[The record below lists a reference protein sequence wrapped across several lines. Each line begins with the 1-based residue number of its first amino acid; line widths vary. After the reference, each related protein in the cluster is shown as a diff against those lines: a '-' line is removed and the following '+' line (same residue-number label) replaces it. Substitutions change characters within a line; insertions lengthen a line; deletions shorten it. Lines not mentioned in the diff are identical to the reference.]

1 MLLKK
6 ELGLTLKSLTYWL
19 VVLFIGFFLF
29 TQLGS
34 DFVSLKQ
41 PEPGQSDYGTTQT
54 TNKKDIQQQTL
65 YLLLQQYNNESYNT
79 YPFGFLKVVKLTKSD
94 QAKIKEILEQATGL
108 SIQELNQAQ
117 LEQTKQAGDETAYL
131 TDQIT
136 LAEAFPLVKDYT
148 YRNFE
153 KDMIKV
159 EKLIGEG
166 SDFSSDA
173 YLHQSMKNMTYE
185 EANESFQTTLTKD
198 RVSGAFARVTCD
210 YLGIILSLVPVFVAA
225 TVVLRDKRAH
235 SQLVIHTK
243 RISSF
248 KLQGTRFLATTLLI
262 LLPVLVFSL
271 LPAVQSIYVA
281 QNYHQTGDLLL
292 FYQYIIGWTVPTIV
306 AVVGISFLI
315 TTILNGLVSV
325 LFQLGFWL
333 LSILSGGRQLV
344 GVFGLSLMPRFN
356 KVGSREL
363 FETIFSELV
372 INRAFWFLLGIVC
385 FFLSC
390 IVFDLKRK
398 GRVSHGNP
406 R

>member
-1 MLLKK
+1 M
-6 ELGLTLKSLTYWL
+6 
-19 VVLFIGFFLF
+19 
-29 TQLGS
+29 
-34 DFVSLKQ
+34 
-41 PEPGQSDYGTTQT
+41 
-54 TNKKDIQQQTL
+54 
-65 YLLLQQYNNESYNT
+65 
-79 YPFGFLKVVKLTKSD
+79 
-94 QAKIKEILEQATGL
+94 
-108 SIQELNQAQ
+108 
-117 LEQTKQAGDETAYL
+117 
-131 TDQIT
+131 
-136 LAEAFPLVKDYT
+136 
-148 YRNFE
+148 
-153 KDMIKV
+153 
-159 EKLIGEG
+159 
-166 SDFSSDA
+166 
-173 YLHQSMKNMTYE
+173 
-185 EANESFQTTLTKD
+185 
-198 RVSGAFARVTCD
+198 
-210 YLGIILSLVPVFVAA
+210 
-225 TVVLRDKRAH
+225 VLRDKRAH
-235 SQLVIHTK
+235 SQLVIQTK
-243 RISSF
+243 KVSSF
-248 KLQGTRFLATTLLI
+248 RLQGSRFVATTLLI

-315 TTILNGLVSV
+315 TTVLNGLVSV

-356 KVGSREL
+356 TLGSREL

-372 INRAFWFLLGIVC
+372 INRAFWFLLGNVC